1 MRFYCGIIFFLL
13 CLACNVSAQVNPDS
27 IPPGVITV
35 HRPPVKAVYRVQLNV
50 LYEDPKADQKRVTEI
65 SANQIVFSDSGFS
78 MQPQPSL
85 EYLNSDS
92 LNIRVPEEMIAKSRF
107 DWAYYLTRVPYEFK
121 WADSTRLDSARF
133 IYNIDK
139 RGNAT
144 CNALPW
150 PAMDSS
156 NTELEQ
162 KVIRHMTKLRQW
174 SAASQMKTSL
184 HFFTRRKSVA
194 CIVLIT
200 IYAYD
205 PYAGR
210 LMPIEVTGK

>member
-1 MRFYCGIIFFLL
+1 MRLYCGIIFFLL
-13 CLACNVSAQVNPDS
+13 CVPCTSFAQVNPDS
-27 IPPGVITV
+27 IPTGVITV

-50 LYEDPKADQKRVTEI
+50 LYEDPKADQKRITEI

-78 MQPQPSL
+78 MQPQPSV
-85 EYLNSDS
+85 EYLNNDS
-92 LNIRVPEEMIAKSRF
+92 LNIRVPEEMIANGKF
-107 DWAYYLTRVPYEFK
+107 NWAYYLNRVPYEFK
-121 WADSTRLDSARF
+121 WTDSTRLDSARF

-150 PAMDSS
+150 PVMDSS
-156 NTELEQ
+156 NTALER
-162 KVIRHMTKLRQW
+162 KVMQHMTRLRQW

-184 HFFTRRKSVA
+184 HVFKRQKSVA

-200 IYAYD
+200 VYAYD